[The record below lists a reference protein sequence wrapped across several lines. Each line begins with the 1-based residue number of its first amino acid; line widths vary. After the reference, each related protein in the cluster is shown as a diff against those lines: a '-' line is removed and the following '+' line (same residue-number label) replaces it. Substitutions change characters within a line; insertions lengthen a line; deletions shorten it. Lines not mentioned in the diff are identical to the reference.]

1 MGYRPRGGADGE
13 GAERTFPCRSRATEN
28 LSRWITPTTRPRERL
43 AIDPVAVPWAE
54 TGISASV
61 TLGRGETARSPDTV
75 STENRPVGGGN
86 APHAPISSCHR
97 KRLSRVGAN
106 RPACRPRAAIIKND
120 VEGAGTQF
128 VLDGGAAP
136 DRDLRPHQA
145 LSNTC
150 RSSAA
155 R

>member
-61 TLGRGETARSPDTV
+61 TLGREETARSPTV
-75 STENRPVGGGN
+75 STENRPVGGAETLPTPLSHRVTEN
-86 APHAPISSCHR
+86 AFPGREPTV
-97 KRLSRVGAN
+97 RL
-106 RPACRPRAAIIKND
+106 
-120 VEGAGTQF
+120 
-128 VLDGGAAP
+128 AAP
-136 DRDLRPHQA
+136 ARP
-145 LSNTC
+145 
-150 RSSAA
+150 
-155 R
+155 